1 MTQRKRSSSDEND
14 IVKKV
19 VGKTKKGKELIID
32 QYSNG
37 LYFIKFSTGGILPPV
52 LKGRYV
58 TYVAARDAIEFYLEG
73 K

>member
-1 MTQRKRSSSDEND
+1 MTQRKRSSSDAND

-19 VGKTKKGKELIID
+19 VGKTKKDKELVID
-32 QYSNG
+32 QHSNG
-37 LYFIKFSTGGILPPV
+37 MYFVKFNTGGILPPT

-58 TYVAARDAIEFYLEG
+58 RYEAAKRAIEFYLEG

>member
-1 MTQRKRSSSDEND
+1 MTQRKRSSSDVND

-19 VGKTKKGKELIID
+19 VGKTKKDKELIID

-37 LYFIKFSTGGILPPV
+37 MFFIKFSTGGKLPPT

-58 TYVAARDAIEFYLEG
+58 RYEAARNAIEYYLEG

>member
-1 MTQRKRSSSDEND
+1 MTQRKRSSSDAND

-19 VGKTKKGKELIID
+19 VGKTKKNKEMIID
-32 QYSNG
+32 QHSNG
-37 LYFIKFSTGGILPPV
+37 MYFIKWSDGGKLPPT

-58 TYVAARDAIEFYLEG
+58 RYEAAKNAIEYYLEG

>member
-1 MTQRKRSSSDEND
+1 MTQRKRSSSDAND
-14 IVKKV
+14 IVKKT
-19 VGKTKKGKELIID
+19 VGKTKKGKELVID

-37 LYFIKFSTGGILPPV
+37 LYFIKFSNGGILPPT

-58 TYVAARDAIEFYLEG
+58 RYEAAKHAIDFYLEG